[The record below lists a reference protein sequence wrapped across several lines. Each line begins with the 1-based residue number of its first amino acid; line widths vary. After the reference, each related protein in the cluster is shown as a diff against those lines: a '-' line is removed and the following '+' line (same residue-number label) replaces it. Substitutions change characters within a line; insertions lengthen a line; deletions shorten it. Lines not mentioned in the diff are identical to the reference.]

1 MLVIEAKLKGTKSQ
15 YSKLDEAIRTGQF
28 IQNSCLRYW
37 SDHKG
42 VTRNDLQKLCSKL
55 AKNKETPWANKL
67 NSQARQ
73 AQADRAWAAIS
84 RFYEN
89 CRVGKPGKKG
99 YPRYKKFSRS
109 IEYKNTGWKLSPDR
123 REITFTDGFKAGMF
137 ELWTSRDLV
146 GYVAPTGAPASLTEK
161 QIKRVRVVR
170 RADGYYA
177 QFLIDW
183 DRREQHEFQGE
194 IVGIDLG
201 LKEFYTDSNG
211 KTVENPRYL
220 RKSEARLKKLQRRV
234 SKRHIKGHI
243 QSNRYHKAR
252 KALALAN
259 LKISRQRKDKAI
271 KDALALVKSKDLIVY
286 EDLKI
291 QNMVKNHHLAKSI
304 SDASW
309 YQFTQW
315 LQYFAKIH
323 GTIVIAVP
331 PHNTTVDCSNCG
343 AKVHKTLSTRTH
355 SCPKCKTVLCRD
367 LNAAKNILAKG
378 LKLLAEY
385 LKLSEAE
392 ALTSSVVE
400 TLNGTVGHTGT
411 DSKTVNAQGQLDLW
425 LADRDI
431 SFLSCLDELRI
442 SNFAEN
448 PPET

>member
-1 MLVIEAKLKGTKSQ
+1 MIVIEAKLKGTNSQ
-15 YSKLDEAIRTGQF
+15 YNKLDEAIRTGQF

-37 SDHKG
+37 EDNKG

-73 AQADRAWAAIS
+73 AHADRAWAAIS

-89 CRVGKPGKKG
+89 CRLGKSGKKG

-109 IEYKNTGWKLSPDR
+109 AEYKNTGWKLSPDR
-123 REITFTDGFKAGMF
+123 REITFTDGFKAGTF
-137 ELWTSRDLV
+137 DLWTSRNLV
-146 GYVAPTGAPASLTEK
+146 WYSEK
-161 QIKRVRVVR
+161 QISTVRLVR

-183 DRREQHEFQGE
+183 DRQEQHEFQGE
-194 IVGIDLG
+194 ITGIDLG

-211 KTVENPRYL
+211 ETVENPRYL
-220 RKSEARLKKLQRRV
+220 RKSESRLKKLQRRV
-234 SKRHIKGHI
+234 SKKHVQGKK

-252 KALALAN
+252 FALAKQH
-259 LKISRQRKDKAI
+259 LKVSRQRKDKAI
-271 KDALALVKSKDLIVY
+271 KDALALVRSKDLIVY

-331 PHNTTVDCSNCG
+331 PHNTTIDCSVCG
-343 AKVHKTLSTRTH
+343 TKVHKTLSTRTH
-355 SCPKCKTVLCRD
+355 QCGKCKTVLCRD
-367 LNAAKNILAKG
+367 YNAARNILAKG
-378 LKLLAEY
+378 LKLLAGY
-385 LKLSEAE
+385 LNSTRGHL
-392 ALTSSVVE
+392 E
-400 TLNGTVGHTGT
+400 TGENIP
-411 DSKTVNAQGQLDLW
+411 NAQGQF
-425 LADRDI
+425 DRWE
-431 SFLSCLDELRI
+431 S
-442 SNFAEN
+442 
-448 PPET
+448 

>member
-1 MLVIEAKLKGTKSQ
+1 MIVIEAKLKGTQSQ

-37 SDHKG
+37 QENKG

-55 AKNKETPWANKL
+55 SKNKETPWASKL

-73 AQADRAWAAIS
+73 AHADRAWAAIS

-89 CRVGKPGKKG
+89 CRLGKPGKKG
-99 YPRYKKFSRS
+99 YPRYKRFSRS
-109 IEYKNTGWKLSPDR
+109 VEYKNTGWKLSPDR
-123 REITFTDGFKAGMF
+123 REIAFTDGFKAGTF

-146 GYVAPTGAPASLTEK
+146 WYSEK
-161 QIKRVRVVR
+161 QISRVRVVR
-170 RADGYYA
+170 RADGYQA

-183 DRREQHEFQGE
+183 DRREEHEFQGE

-211 KTVENPRYL
+211 ETVENPRYL

-234 SKRHIKGHI
+234 SKRHVKGKK

-252 KALALAN
+252 QALAKQH
-259 LKISRQRKDKAI
+259 LKVSRQRKDKAI

-309 YQFTQW
+309 DQFTQW

-331 PHNTTVDCSNCG
+331 PHNTTIDCSVCK
-343 AKVHKTLSTRTH
+343 AQVHKTLSTRTH
-355 SCPKCKTVLCRD
+355 QCGKCKTVLCRD
-367 LNAAKNILAKG
+367 HNAARNILAKG
-378 LKLLAEY
+378 LKFLAGY
-385 LKLSEAE
+385 I
-392 ALTSSVVE
+392 
-400 TLNGTVGHTGT
+400 NGTEGHSGT
-411 DSKTVNAQGQLDLW
+411 DSIRVNAQGQLDRW
-425 LADRDI
+425 MADRDV
-431 SFLSCLDELRI
+431 SLLSHLEELRI
-442 SNFAEN
+442 SDYAEN
-448 PPET
+448 PPEP

>member
-1 MLVIEAKLKGTKSQ
+1 MLVLEAKLKGIKSQ

-37 SDHKG
+37 SENKG
-42 VTRNDLQKLCSKL
+42 VTRNDLQKLCSQL

-73 AQADRAWAAIS
+73 AHADRAWAAIS

-89 CRVGKPGKKG
+89 CRLGKSGKKG

-109 IEYKNTGWKLSPDR
+109 VEYKSTGWKLSADR
-123 REITFTDGFKAGMF
+123 KQITFTDGFKAGTF

-146 GYVAPTGAPASLTEK
+146 WYSEK
-161 QIKRVRVVR
+161 QISRVRVVR

-201 LKEFYTDSNG
+201 LKEFYTDSKG
-211 KTVENPRYL
+211 ETVENPRYL
-220 RKSEARLKKLQRRV
+220 RKSEARLKKLQRRT
-234 SKRHIKGHI
+234 SKRHVKGKK

-252 KALALAN
+252 QALAKQH
-259 LKISRQRKDKAI
+259 LKVSRQRKDKAI
-271 KDALALVKSKDLIVY
+271 KDALALVRARDLIVY

-323 GTIVIAVP
+323 SIIVIAVP
-331 PHNTTVDCSNCG
+331 PYNTTVDCSSCG
-343 AKVHKTLSTRTH
+343 TKIHKTLSTRTH
-355 SCPKCKTVLCRD
+355 QCPKCGTILDRD
-367 LNAAKNILAKG
+367 WNAAKNILAKG
-378 LKLLAEY
+378 LKLLAQY
-385 LKLSEAE
+385 LNS
-392 ALTSSVVE
+392 TGGHP
-400 TLNGTVGHTGT
+400 GTGENIP
-411 DSKTVNAQGQLDLW
+411 NAQGQFDHW
-425 LADRDI
+425 LADRGID
-431 SFLSCLDELRI
+431 FLSHLDELRI
-442 SNFAEN
+442 SNCAEN
-448 PPET
+448 PPVPYALAEYVKSRANY